1 MRKLVDTGY
10 FGEGNIQVCLGEATE
25 RLYAWL
31 KWKGKMTALRKF
43 SVDNL
48 VLKPTSSPKLAL
60 CQYVG
65 DWLAFFVLFC
75 VFGLCSFVLW
85 AILK

>member
-10 FGEGNIQVCLGEATE
+10 FGDGNIQVCLGEATE

-48 VLKPTSSPKLAL
+48 VLKANKQPEACFVSICWRL
-60 CQYVG
+60 VG
-65 DWLAFFVLFC
+65 IFCFVLCLVC
-75 VFGLCSFVLW
+75 VLLFYGPF
-85 AILK
+85 